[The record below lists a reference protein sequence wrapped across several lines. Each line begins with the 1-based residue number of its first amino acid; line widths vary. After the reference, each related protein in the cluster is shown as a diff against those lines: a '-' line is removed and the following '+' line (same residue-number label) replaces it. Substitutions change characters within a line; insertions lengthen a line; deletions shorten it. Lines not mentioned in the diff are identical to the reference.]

1 MEITHFLE
9 ALWQLSIAMAPYIL
23 FGLVFAGILHEIVP
37 DSIVT
42 KHLGSDNVSSVVK
55 STLFGIPLPV
65 CSCGVIPLATS
76 IKKSGASKGATLSF
90 LISTP
95 ITGVDSIL
103 ATYGIFGWIFTI
115 YRIITSM
122 IIAVAAGILTNVFG
136 KSDEKE
142 NEETD
147 KKSSV
152 SKTTFG
158 VVGVQHPT
166 QTAFTPKAT
175 NQPQTFSTLSAQP
188 STLTSQ
194 TKASPSDA
202 NHHSSFLIPHSLF
215 ASAPEAPSC
224 CSSDSC
230 SDNKTKGFS
239 FTAAMKYAFITLL
252 GDIAKPLFWGLL
264 LGALITVAIPDN
276 LSELLKTYNW
286 LSYLI
291 VIAIAVPMYVCATAS
306 LPIAAGLMLSG
317 VSAGAAFVFLS
328 AGPATNTVTIGVVKK
343 MLGSRSLAIYLGTIV
358 IGSILFGLG
367 LDFVFDASNI
377 DPASLVHMDE
387 HSGIIATLSAVVL
400 WGMVLYF
407 IAKPWFTK
415 KSECSGGSCC
425 GS

>member
-1 MEITHFLE
+1 MEVSHFLE

-103 ATYGIFGWIFTI
+103 ATYGIFGWIFTL
-115 YRIITSM
+115 YRIVTSM
-122 IIAVAAGILTNVFG
+122 IIAVAAGILTNIFDRTDEAEKSETEKQSPAPKPAFG
-136 KSDEKE
+136 A
-142 NEETD
+142 
-147 KKSSV
+147 
-152 SKTTFG
+152 
-158 VVGVQHPT
+158 VGVQHPT
-166 QTAFTPKAT
+166 RETA
-175 NQPQTFSTLSAQP
+175 P
-188 STLTSQ
+188 SFQ
-194 TKASPSDA
+194 MKASQSDA
-202 NHHSSFLIPHSLF
+202 NYNSSFLIPNSTF

-224 CSSDSC
+224 CDSEE
-230 SDNKTKGFS
+230 KKGFS
-239 FTAAMKYAFITLL
+239 FVAAMKYAFITLL

-358 IGSILFGLG
+358 IGSVIFGLG

-387 HSGIIATLSAVVL
+387 HGGIIATLSAVVL
-400 WGMVLYF
+400 WGLVLYF